1 MQTNKNVRF
10 DLIRSHI
17 LRIKYYFLT
26 ISKMKMTI
34 KVRKTNKKEK
44 IEFLI
49 GTFIIILVI
58 LGFKIMK

>member
-1 MQTNKNVRF
+1 
-10 DLIRSHI
+10 
-17 LRIKYYFLT
+17 
-26 ISKMKMTI
+26 MKITI

-58 LGFKIMK
+58 L

>member
-1 MQTNKNVRF
+1 
-10 DLIRSHI
+10 
-17 LRIKYYFLT
+17 
-26 ISKMKMTI
+26 MKMTI

-49 GTFIIILVI
+49 EMFIIILVI

>member
-1 MQTNKNVRF
+1 
-10 DLIRSHI
+10 
-17 LRIKYYFLT
+17 
-26 ISKMKMTI
+26 
-34 KVRKTNKKEK
+34 NKKEK

>member
-1 MQTNKNVRF
+1 
-10 DLIRSHI
+10 
-17 LRIKYYFLT
+17 
-26 ISKMKMTI
+26 MKMTI

-44 IEFLI
+44 IKFLI

>member
-1 MQTNKNVRF
+1 
-10 DLIRSHI
+10 
-17 LRIKYYFLT
+17 
-26 ISKMKMTI
+26 KMTI

-49 GTFIIILVI
+49 ETFIIILVI

>member
-1 MQTNKNVRF
+1 
-10 DLIRSHI
+10 
-17 LRIKYYFLT
+17 
-26 ISKMKMTI
+26 
-34 KVRKTNKKEK
+34 KEK

>member
-1 MQTNKNVRF
+1 
-10 DLIRSHI
+10 
-17 LRIKYYFLT
+17 
-26 ISKMKMTI
+26 
-34 KVRKTNKKEK
+34 

>member
-1 MQTNKNVRF
+1 
-10 DLIRSHI
+10 
-17 LRIKYYFLT
+17 
-26 ISKMKMTI
+26 MKKTI

-49 GTFIIILVI
+49 GMFIIILVI

>member
-1 MQTNKNVRF
+1 
-10 DLIRSHI
+10 
-17 LRIKYYFLT
+17 
-26 ISKMKMTI
+26 
-34 KVRKTNKKEK
+34 EK

>member
-1 MQTNKNVRF
+1 
-10 DLIRSHI
+10 
-17 LRIKYYFLT
+17 
-26 ISKMKMTI
+26 MKMTI

-49 GTFIIILVI
+49 GTFIIILLI

>member
-1 MQTNKNVRF
+1 
-10 DLIRSHI
+10 
-17 LRIKYYFLT
+17 
-26 ISKMKMTI
+26 MKMII
-34 KVRKTNKKEK
+34 KVQKTNKKEK

>member
-1 MQTNKNVRF
+1 
-10 DLIRSHI
+10 
-17 LRIKYYFLT
+17 
-26 ISKMKMTI
+26 
-34 KVRKTNKKEK
+34 TNKKEK

>member
-1 MQTNKNVRF
+1 
-10 DLIRSHI
+10 
-17 LRIKYYFLT
+17 
-26 ISKMKMTI
+26 MKMTI

-58 LGFKIMK
+58 

>member
-1 MQTNKNVRF
+1 
-10 DLIRSHI
+10 
-17 LRIKYYFLT
+17 
-26 ISKMKMTI
+26 MKMTI
-34 KVRKTNKKEK
+34 KVRKTNEKEK